1 MRKYLCVIFVFQFS
15 EGLAQKS
22 ILINFNHSKY
32 IRETSFVIRGKY
44 GQCVFSYLKLI
55 TLIMCSFE
63 NCTAFVTVVCFSRAH
78 TACERLVCEAGESC
92 GEFSV
97 SSLSLVILLGA
108 SHSKILRASC
118 ALGKQANVS

>member
-22 ILINFNHSKY
+22 ILINFN
-32 IRETSFVIRGKY
+32 TSFVIRGKY

-78 TACERLVCEAGESC
+78 TACERLVCEAGKSC